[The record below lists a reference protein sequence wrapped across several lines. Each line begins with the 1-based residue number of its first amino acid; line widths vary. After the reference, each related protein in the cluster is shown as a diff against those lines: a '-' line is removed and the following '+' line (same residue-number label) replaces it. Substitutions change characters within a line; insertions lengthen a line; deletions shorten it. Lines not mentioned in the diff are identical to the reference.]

1 MHRPGLSIVI
11 GLSCIKNIYPRYGS
25 DEASLCGLKKIFVAN
40 SLMTASNTE
49 DAFICVS
56 PGSFSLIMTTNKN
69 QYFETARRIDLISE
83 INGTQLQITKSFVHA
98 NYSLAGSEERS
109 FASACSLNDSE
120 KGLFNGELK
129 RTRSGF
135 KYGMRSRAS
144 KRSENK
150 CYTCPLQAL
159 SMFDNKMH
167 VTIQNKV
174 TKYVSLRKPIENS
187 IITFMTVIFN
197 LSVL

>member
-1 MHRPGLSIVI
+1 MHRPGLSNVI
-11 GLSCIKNIYPRYGS
+11 GLSCIENIYPRYGS
-25 DEASLCGLKKIFVAN
+25 DEASLYGLMKIFVAN

-49 DAFICVS
+49 DAFICVN
-56 PGSFSLIMTTNKN
+56 PGSFSLIMTASKN

-135 KYGMRSRAS
+135 KYGMHYEVEPRSAP
-144 KRSENK
+144 KIN
-150 CYTCPLQAL
+150 
-159 SMFDNKMH
+159 
-167 VTIQNKV
+167 
-174 TKYVSLRKPIENS
+174 
-187 IITFMTVIFN
+187 VIRVRYK
-197 LSVL
+197 L